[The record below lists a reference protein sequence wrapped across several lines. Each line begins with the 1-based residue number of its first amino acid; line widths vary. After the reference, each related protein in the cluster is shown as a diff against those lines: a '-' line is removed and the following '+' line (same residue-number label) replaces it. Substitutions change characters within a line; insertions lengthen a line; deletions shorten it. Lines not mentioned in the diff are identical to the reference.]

1 MTDPGATI
9 AGMSQ
14 IPAEHLSY
22 QAIVAEYWL
31 HLRGAGLMISPLDA
45 EQIADWERRGLPV
58 AVVCRGLGRGLEEW
72 AQGHPPGAPPP
83 RSLRAV
89 RFAVEGEWRA
99 YRHGRVGSSPP
110 PSGEAEAARARL
122 EAARAHL
129 AEGARATAG
138 ARRAAYLAAL
148 AALPATPPASVAG
161 AEAALRAADD
171 RLLAAWLGSLSR
183 AERSALG
190 PRLRLLAGERPRRAR
205 PAAWRETLRSH
216 LFEAARR
223 AGLICLRGSV

>member
-1 MTDPGATI
+1 MT
-9 AGMSQ
+9 GMSE

-22 QAIVAEYWL
+22 QAVVAEYWL

-45 EQIADWERRGLPV
+45 EQIHDWERRGLPL
-58 AVVCRGLGRGLEEW
+58 AVVCRGLKRGVEEW
-72 AQGHPPGAPPP
+72 AEGRPGASPP

-99 YRHGRVGSSPP
+99 YRQGRVGSSPAP
-110 PSGEAEAARARL
+110 GGEAEAARARL

-129 AEGARATAG
+129 AEAARTASG
-138 ARRAAYLAAL
+138 PLAEAYLAAL
-148 AALPATPPASVAG
+148 RTLPESSPTVAG

-171 RLLAAWLGSLSR
+171 RLLAAWLRSLPR
-183 AERSALG
+183 PERSALG
-190 PRLRLLAGERPRRAR
+190 LRVRLLAGDRPRRAR

-216 LFEAARR
+216 LFDAACR
-223 AGLICLRGSV
+223 AGLTCLRGTV

>member
-1 MTDPGATI
+1 
-9 AGMSQ
+9 MSQ

-58 AVVCRGLGRGLEEW
+58 AVVCRGLKRGVEEW
-72 AQGHPPGAPPP
+72 AEGRPPGASQP

-99 YRHGRVGSSPP
+99 YRQGRVGSSPP

-122 EAARAHL
+122 EAGRAHL
-129 AEGARATAG
+129 AEAARASAG
-138 ARRAAYLAAL
+138 RAARLRMRG
-148 AALPATPPASVAG
+148 G
-161 AEAALRAADD
+161 APGRRPRPWPRPSALRAADD
-171 RLLAAWLGSLSR
+171 RLLAAWLESLPR
-183 AERSALG
+183 PERSALG
-190 PRLRLLAGERPRRAR
+190 PRVRLLAGDRPRRAR
-205 PAAWRETLRSH
+205 PAAWRQTLRSH
-216 LFEAARR
+216 LFDAARR